1 MIQREPLRYTRRR
14 LEPTFSLPSL
24 KGVKKAC
31 EGGTAA
37 LVSPTSLRALKDG
50 LTPSWMQEHRI
61 VPKTTNRISS
71 PHVSDFWSSKQRYT
85 AMKKLFPQTCRSRV
99 RKEFRGVEKRER
111 SQVIARKLEGL
122 IPALTTRFKS
132 SDEKVTR

>member
-1 MIQREPLRYTRRR
+1 MIQRQPLSSTSKRFE
-14 LEPTFSLPSL
+14 LAFSLPTL

-31 EGGTAA
+31 EGGTAF

-61 VPKTTNRISS
+61 VPKTTKKISS
-71 PHVSDFWSSKQRYT
+71 PHVSDFWSSKQRYS
-85 AMKKLFPQTCRSRV
+85 AMKKLFPQAFTSKV
-99 RKEFRGVEKRER
+99 RKEFRVVERRER

-122 IPALTTRFKS
+122 IPVLTARFNSYDK
-132 SDEKVTR
+132 K

>member
-1 MIQREPLRYTRRR
+1 MIQRESLPSTRRR
-14 LEPTFSLPSL
+14 LEPALSLPSL

-50 LTPSWMQEHRI
+50 LRPSWMQEHRI

-85 AMKKLFPQTCRSRV
+85 AMKKLFPQAFTSKV
-99 RKEFRGVEKRER
+99 RKDFRGVEKRER

-122 IPALTTRFKS
+122 IPVLTTRFKLLE
-132 SDEKVTR
+132 EKSE

>member
-14 LEPTFSLPSL
+14 LEPTFSLPTL

-71 PHVSDFWSSKQRYT
+71 THVSDFWSSKQRYT
-85 AMKKLFPQTCRSRV
+85 AMKKLFPQACRSRV

>member
-1 MIQREPLRYTRRR
+1 MIQREPLPYTRRR
-14 LEPTFSLPSL
+14 LEPALSLPTL

-61 VPKTTNRISS
+61 VPKTTNRINS

-85 AMKKLFPQTCRSRV
+85 AMKKLFPQAFASRV
-99 RKEFRGVEKRER
+99 RNEFRGVEKRQR

-122 IPALTTRFKS
+122 IPVLNTRFKS
-132 SDEKVTR
+132 LDDKVSS